1 MKLKQLG
8 GLFKDSYKS
17 WNAKDPFRQ
26 SAAIAY
32 YAIFS
37 LPALLVLIINIAG
50 FFFGVEA
57 VNGRVMDQIGQT
69 MGHETANQ
77 VKEMLASAVKSGKS
91 IWATII
97 GVVVLVSGSVGV
109 FIELQKS
116 LNMIW
121 EVQTTKQKGIWPVI
135 RARLF
140 SFGLI
145 MAIGFLLLISLVVST
160 ALAALSSWLNAGD
173 SVWLGVLFHGIDFA
187 ISFLVISVLFALMFK
202 ILPDV
207 KNSWRDVF
215 VGGMLTGVLFLIGKT
230 AIAFYFGKANPGSGY
245 GAAGSIVLIL
255 LWVSY
260 SSMILFFG
268 AEFTK
273 AYSVMRNGKIKPTEI
288 AKKEPPDHKPKA
300 A

>member
-1 MKLKQLG
+1 
-8 GLFKDSYKS
+8 
-17 WNAKDPFRQ
+17 
-26 SAAIAY
+26 
-32 YAIFS
+32 
-37 LPALLVLIINIAG
+37 
-50 FFFGVEA
+50 
-57 VNGRVMDQIGQT
+57 
-69 MGHETANQ
+69 
-77 VKEMLASAVKSGKS
+77 VKRSTS
-91 IWATII
+91 IWATIL
-97 GVVVLVSGSVGV
+97 GVIVLVSGAIGV
-109 FIELQKS
+109 FVELQKS

-121 EVQTTKQKGIWPVI
+121 EVQTTKQKGIWPII

-160 ALAALSSWLNAGD
+160 ALAAISGWLDAGD
-173 SVWLGVLFHGIDFA
+173 SVWLGVLFHVIDFA
-187 ISFLVISVLFALMFK
+187 VSFLVISVLFAMMFK

-215 VGGMLTGVLFLIGKT
+215 VGGMLTGLLFIIGKT
-230 AIAFYFGKANPGSGY
+230 AITFYFGKANPGSGY

-273 AYSVMRNGKIKPTEI
+273 AYSEMRNGKVKPTTI
-288 AKKEPPDHKPKA
+288 AKKEPADHKPKA